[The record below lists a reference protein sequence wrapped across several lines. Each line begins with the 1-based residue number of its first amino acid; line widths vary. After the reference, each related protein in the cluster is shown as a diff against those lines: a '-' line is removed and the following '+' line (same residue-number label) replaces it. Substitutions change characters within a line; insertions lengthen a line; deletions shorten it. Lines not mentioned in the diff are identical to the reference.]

1 MGPLSFCCMVRS
13 TGRLPVLGLGCSNLG
28 TRDTTVVAWGGG
40 GAEKVTCVSNAVPIF
55 VWRVALDYDVVVR
68 PAQLKQVELVIGSI
82 SATRADHEARVTDR
96 TCSTFVV
103 AVGALGWGAFA
114 LGVCAVTT

>member
-1 MGPLSFCCMVRS
+1 VS
-13 TGRLPVLGLGCSNLG
+13 T
-28 TRDTTVVAWGGG
+28 
-40 GAEKVTCVSNAVPIF
+40 AVPIF

-82 SATRADHEARVTDR
+82 SATGVDHEARVTDR

-114 LGVCAVTT
+114 LGVCAVTRYIP